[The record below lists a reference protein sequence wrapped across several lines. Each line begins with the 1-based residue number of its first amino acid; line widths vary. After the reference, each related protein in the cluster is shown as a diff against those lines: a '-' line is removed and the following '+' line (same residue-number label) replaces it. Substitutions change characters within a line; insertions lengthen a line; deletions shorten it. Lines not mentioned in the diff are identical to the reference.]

1 MLMIPTLLFQIALI
15 IIIARSVY
23 VLIQHLN
30 SSSKKWFEILFQAS
44 VAIVAL
50 EFLL

>member
-1 MLMIPTLLFQIALI
+1 MIPTLLFQIALI

-23 VLIQHLN
+23 ELIQRLN
-30 SSSKKWFEILFQAS
+30 APSKMWFEILFQAS

-50 EFLL
+50 KFLL